1 MPLLV
6 MRYLAAFLLVGCA
19 SGQSA
24 VAPSDGDISMLP
36 DAETPADAP
45 ADAEQHVPDD
55 APPDARPDAPPD
67 APPAVPPDAAMPDA
81 YVCQVM
87 TMQLLQNPAFD
98 LAPAGTGWV
107 QQPIDPSVTI
117 VTDYDGA
124 VEQSAPYKAWLG
136 GAAGEDLGKTSI
148 TDMLYQDVVVPA
160 GTTQLR
166 LTGYYW
172 VATNETTTTAA
183 YDTAQLA
190 LVETNATPIETV
202 LSLSNLTTTSTWTA
216 IDKTFTMPQAGK
228 TVRLRFTSTNDI
240 TLHTNFFF
248 DTLALTA
255 TYCQ

>member
-24 VAPSDGDISMLP
+24 VAPGDGDISMLP

-45 ADAEQHVPDD
+45 ADAEPHVPDD

-87 TMQLLQNPAFD
+87 TMQLLQNPALD
-98 LAPAGTGWV
+98 LTPVGTGWV
-107 QQPIDPSVTI
+107 QQNIDNTYPII
-117 VTDYDGA
+117 TDQDGIA
-124 VEQSAPYKAWLG
+124 EDSAPYKAWLG
-136 GAAGEDLGKTSI
+136 GLLAPTLGGSV
-148 TDMLYQDVVVPA
+148 TDVLYQDVTIPA
-160 GTTQLR
+160 GTTMLR
-166 LTGYYW
+166 LTGKYE
-172 VATNETTTTAA
+172 VRTGESGTTV
-183 YDTAQLA
+183 YDTAQVGL
-190 LVETNATPIETV
+190 THTDGTPIETV
-202 LSLSNLTTTSTWTA
+202 LSLSNATPTTAWTA
-216 IDKTFTMPQAGK
+216 IDKTFTTNLSGQ
-228 TVRLRFTSTNDI
+228 TVRLRFTSSNDYALA
-240 TLHTNFFF
+240 TSFYF